1 MQCSHYFWRSH
12 FYGPRPVATTRPALW
27 DCVRMGC
34 FFNESL
40 LSIFLGYLFRVRI
53 LCLSIHQTNNVLSN
67 YDCTYMFQA
76 LMFELFC
83 TRSNIIGW
91 CFDCICYESVSLIFI
106 LIFYQEL
113 SRHQTCFESQWMAL
127 AYTGQPKKRRTS
139 RSIMHNILQDVLT
152 LFGPPCMDI
161 KIWLF
166 SFTDYKHC
174 NRSSRLRDASHASH
188 ALRSPC
194 RGLVLAPEL

>member
-1 MQCSHYFWRSH
+1 MLSLFLAKSFLWTTPYCHH
-12 FYGPRPVATTRPALW
+12 PPRPLH
-27 DCVRMGC
+27 CVRMGC

-83 TRSNIIGW
+83 TRSNIIGR

-106 LIFYQEL
+106 VIFYQEL
-113 SRHQTCFESQWMAL
+113 SRWNTRRVQKVNEWLWHIQGS
-127 AYTGQPKKRRTS
+127 PKKE
-139 RSIMHNILQDVLT
+139 NI
-152 LFGPPCMDI
+152 
-161 KIWLF
+161 
-166 SFTDYKHC
+166 S
-174 NRSSRLRDASHASH
+174 
-188 ALRSPC
+188 
-194 RGLVLAPEL
+194 